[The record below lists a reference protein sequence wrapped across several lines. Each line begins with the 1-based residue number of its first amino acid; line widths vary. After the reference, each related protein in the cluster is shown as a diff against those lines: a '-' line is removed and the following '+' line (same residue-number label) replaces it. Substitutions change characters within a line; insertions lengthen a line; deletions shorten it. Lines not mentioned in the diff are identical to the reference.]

1 MTKNEKAENRQKV
14 TQFLTNKGSDASNA
28 DYHWSY
34 LGIKG
39 GNRKKDL
46 SSKGQKGSASWEQNI
61 LQKNF

>member
-1 MTKNEKAENRQKV
+1 MTKIEKAENRQKV

-39 GNRKKDL
+39 GNREKDL
-46 SSKGQKGSASWEQNI
+46 SSKGQK
-61 LQKNF
+61 